1 MLEKIVL
8 NTEKIAR
15 NTEPKESFSILLS
28 ERSSQIRTKFN
39 PLIQLGKS
47 KRYEMA
53 LVNLEMY
60 NSFPNIDSSNNNCRY
75 SPHKGTTWFYINV
88 PEGIYEIVD
97 IDEYVRRIMKENG
110 HYAAAAGDGDVGGE
124 IYLVSIQPNN
134 NTLKS
139 VLDIHANYKVDF
151 TTANS
156 IRTVLGFN
164 SQIYSAGYNESEN
177 IVNILNV
184 NSLRVTSDV
193 IGSSYSNGTTE
204 NVIYSFFPNVGPGYK
219 IIEVP
224 VNLVYLP
231 ITLFTISAME
241 TKLTDQNGK
250 LTLEE
255 RTCLSGFKSEKSENY
270 L

>member
-1 MLEKIVL
+1 MDALLEKIVL

-39 PLIQLGKS
+39 PLIQLDKS
-47 KRYEMA
+47 KKYEMA
-53 LVNLEMY
+53 LVNLETY
-60 NSFPNIDSSNNNCRY
+60 NSFPNIDSTNNNCRY
-75 SPHKGTTWFYINV
+75 SPDNGITWFNINV
-88 PEGIYEIVD
+88 PEGSYEIVD
-97 IDEYVRRIMKENG
+97 IDEYVQRIMKENG

-124 IYLVSIQPNN
+124 IYPISIQPNN

-139 VLDIHANYKVDF
+139 VLDIDANYKVDF

-156 IRTVLGFN
+156 IRSVLGFN

-177 IVNILNV
+177 IVNIMNV

-250 LTLEE
+250 LLNLRGEE
-255 RTCLSGFKSEKSENY
+255 LSIRFQIREV
-270 L
+270 